1 MTRGAVQSQTPGMT
15 EIKAYQQAESCR
27 NGLNVFFIHPKQSRV
42 AILFGTL
49 NPQLMGPRGILKAEP
64 TVDVL
69 GWC

>member
-15 EIKAYQQAESCR
+15 EIKAYQQAELQKWTEC
-27 NGLNVFFIHPKQSRV
+27 FFIHPKQSRV